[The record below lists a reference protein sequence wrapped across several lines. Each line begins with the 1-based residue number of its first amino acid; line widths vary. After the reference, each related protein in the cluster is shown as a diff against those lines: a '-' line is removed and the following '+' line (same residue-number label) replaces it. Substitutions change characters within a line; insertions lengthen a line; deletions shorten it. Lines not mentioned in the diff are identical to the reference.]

1 MKKYVEIAKIYIKSQ
16 LVWRAD
22 VAFQVLFTVTKILFA
37 YLLWGIIFKD
47 RTEVAG
53 FTFQS
58 MLSYYIISSFLSQLD
73 MSDGISSE
81 VSQRIRNGTFSKYMV
96 IPVNIQKYFM
106 AMEAGVVAYYG
117 VFQFIAAFVWVFIF
131 RIKFALSNDP
141 LIILCASLL
150 ILLGLL
156 FMVQLN
162 YYLGLLAL
170 KYQEIGTFL
179 MIKNNLVA
187 FITGSIVPL
196 VLLPQGIISVMKLF
210 PFYYITYL
218 PSMLLIGRLGEEA
231 VPGLV
236 IIFLWCVM
244 LQALIT
250 VTWGYY
256 RRKFDG
262 VGI

>member
-1 MKKYVEIAKIYIKSQ
+1 MKYLEISKIYIKSQ

-22 VAFQVLFTVTKILFA
+22 VVFQVLFTVTKILFA
-37 YLLWGIIFKD
+37 YLLWGIIFHD

-53 FTFQS
+53 FSFQS
-58 MLSYYIISSFLSQLD
+58 MLSYYVISSLLSQIE

-81 VSQRIRNGTFSKYMV
+81 ISQRIRNGTFSKYMV
-96 IPVNIQKYFM
+96 IPVDIQKYFI

-117 VFQFIAAFVWVFIF
+117 IFQFMAAFVWVIIF
-131 RIKFALSNDP
+131 RIQFVVSHNP
-141 LIILCASLL
+141 IIILCAFLL
-150 ILLGLL
+150 VVLGLL

-196 VLLPQGIISVMKLF
+196 MLLPEGIVSVMKFF

-218 PSMLLIGRLGEEA
+218 PSMLFIGQLESEA

-236 IIFLWCVM
+236 IIFIWCVM
-244 LQALIT
+244 LQVLIH
-250 VTWGYY
+250 VTWGSD
-256 RRKFDG
+256 RRKYDG